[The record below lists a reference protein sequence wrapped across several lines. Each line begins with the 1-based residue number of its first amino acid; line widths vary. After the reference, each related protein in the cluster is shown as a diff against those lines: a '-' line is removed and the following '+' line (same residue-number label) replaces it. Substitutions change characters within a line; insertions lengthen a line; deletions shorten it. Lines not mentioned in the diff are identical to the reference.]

1 MAIWHARRRG
11 RALDHVCVCVCEE
24 REDQYQT
31 AVEALRSEREEVK
44 HLAAQVLQEREGFIS
59 CL

>member
-11 RALDHVCVCVCEE
+11 QALDHPCVREE
-24 REDQYQT
+24 KEDQYQT
-31 AVEALRSEREEVK
+31 ALEALRSEREEVK